1 MSEQARLQ
9 YESLL
14 KEGELK
20 NMFPFMTGKWEKD
33 CDKFIKQYEDN
44 KTLLNMD
51 VIIEDEDEY
60 INFEEGEYGI

>member
-20 NMFPFMTGKWEKD
+20 NMFPSMTGKWEKD

-44 KTLLNMD
+44 KNLLNMD

-60 INFEEGEYGI
+60 IDFEEGEYGI